1 MHGTRI
7 KPRARDSSVKA
18 KKWLLVWYI
27 KYQQIYEKLLPLPQR
42 REQCGMIL
50 RHSHAMSG
58 SAGLSPSRSRKQENI
73 ISSEHAR
80 SFSKESA
87 DHVVGPVALIAY
99 LVPYVED
106 EEEIFLKTIIP
117 SRKATEIYFERKSK

>member
-1 MHGTRI
+1 
-7 KPRARDSSVKA
+7 
-18 KKWLLVWYI
+18 
-27 KYQQIYEKLLPLPQR
+27 
-42 REQCGMIL
+42 MIL

-117 SRKATEIYFERKSK
+117 SRKAAEIYFGKKSK